1 MAAEL
6 RGSICSRLR
15 KGIMGMVL
23 AAPAATKQLIH
34 SLTSYAHQLIGRKH
48 KKLVAG
54 HVAAEGK
61 ETLGSKS
68 PNAVTDQHQ
77 HRRGLLRS

>member
-34 SLTSYAHQLIGRKH
+34 SLTEVMLI
-48 KKLVAG
+48 
-54 HVAAEGK
+54 
-61 ETLGSKS
+61 S
-68 PNAVTDQHQ
+68 
-77 HRRGLLRS
+77 